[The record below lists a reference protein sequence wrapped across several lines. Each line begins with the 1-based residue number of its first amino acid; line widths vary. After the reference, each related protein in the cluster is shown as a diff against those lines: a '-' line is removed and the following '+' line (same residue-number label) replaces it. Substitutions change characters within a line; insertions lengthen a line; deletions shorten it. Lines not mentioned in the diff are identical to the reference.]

1 MSLERELARELQ
13 AAGFLVA
20 SVDDLRHPYEGAIP
34 IPVKY
39 VDQKDLPLGSVVGI
53 ASCLWNCP
61 AARGSDACRAL
72 LRAYANHQDADP
84 EIRFR
89 IAEGIAKMAAK
100 GELPQILAILR
111 DRSQYVFEDESRG
124 YSPRHALVEAI
135 PRLMGRNS
143 LELWREL
150 LSDPE
155 DRVRASAI
163 AGLCR
168 LQDPASLPRLREA
181 AAEITHVGMRK
192 KVAAALGKLEQTR
205 SS

>member
-1 MSLERELARELQ
+1 
-13 AAGFLVA
+13 
-20 SVDDLRHPYEGAIP
+20 
-34 IPVKY
+34 
-39 VDQKDLPLGSVVGI
+39 
-53 ASCLWNCP
+53 
-61 AARGSDACRAL
+61 
-72 LRAYANHQDADP
+72 
-84 EIRFR
+84 
-89 IAEGIAKMAAK
+89 MATK

-111 DRSQYVFEDESRG
+111 DRSQYVSEDESRG

-135 PRLMGRNS
+135 PRLMGRDS
-143 LELWREL
+143 LALWREL

-168 LQDPASLPRLREA
+168 LQDLASLPRLREA

-192 KVAAALGKLEQTR
+192 KVAAALRKLEQTG